1 MAYVER
7 QSTLAGKVHWPG
19 SKANVWGAALI
30 VDSDKQFRYVSAWG
44 KRGGKLDYALG
55 LPESAT
61 TAKSLFQATRAEKCA
76 AGYTYDYDYLGL
88 SILFDEIAQKLT
100 SMEKAEA
107 KLVKELSTS
116 SSTAVYPETCGY
128 CYFKDRP
135 STDPFWNAVCTI
147 CGTSARFGHTETH
160 PHYGTPK
167 SKCAQFSQTPDQWG
181 ALGWWPGMLKM
192 QALFVP
198 KPIWTPKN
206 VDEEHCPGCIV
217 RSPANSNNN
226 KLKHAFGTVMCTDCG
241 RGLGL
246 HEFSHPHPPSPGF
259 EGDCAFMSFP
269 LEAYGLVGLKE
280 PEPLKIAEPEDG
292 TDPDCPLCVV
302 NKRTNISQSARRS
315 FYELEC
321 LDCGIDLDYHSRSHP
336 HTWAGCGGVQLP
348 GIAYSKAML
357 KTPGQSV
364 PPPSATT
371 RRGAAESKPVDLPN
385 LPCDCEHLWSYHAS
399 HAEILASGI
408 ELASCEC
415 LLITCRCREYR
426 HTCPDC
432 GETTRR
438 EIRHKS
444 TCLTYERSQ
453 LLADPSGAQ
462 STRRLR
468 HQRLP
473 RRISHLL
480 LNEDD

>member
-7 QSTLAGKVHWPG
+7 ECTLVGKVHWPG
-19 SKANVWGAALI
+19 SKPNQWGASLI
-30 VDSDKQFRYVSAWG
+30 VDSDGRFRYVSAWG
-44 KRGGKLDYALG
+44 KRGEKPHHALG
-55 LPESAT
+55 FPEESPAAT
-61 TAKSLFQATRAEKCA
+61 DRFRTSRAEKLA
-76 AGYTYDYDYLGL
+76 TGYTYDYDYLGL
-88 SILFDEIAQKLT
+88 SILFDEIAKQLT
-100 SMEKAEA
+100 SMEKMEA
-107 KLVKELSTS
+107 QLIKKVPTS

-147 CGTSARFGHTETH
+147 CAGAPAYEHANSH
-160 PHYGTPK
+160 PHNSTPGTKP
-167 SKCAQFSQTPDQWG
+167 CAQFSQTPDQWG

-192 QALFVP
+192 QPKPPTLSVP
-198 KPIWTPKN
+198 KPQIWTPKPDDN
-206 VDEEHCPGCIV
+206 LCPGCIV

-226 KLKHAFGTVMCTDCG
+226 KLKHAFGAVMCTSCG

-246 HEFSHPHPPSPGF
+246 HNYSHPHPSLPGF

-269 LEAYGLVGLKE
+269 PKAYGLVGLTEAELSKV
-280 PEPLKIAEPEDG
+280 AEPEAG
-292 TDPDCPLCVV
+292 TDPDCPLCDV
-302 NKRTNISQSARRS
+302 NTRTNISQSARRS

-321 LDCGIDLDYHSRSHP
+321 LDCGIDLDDHSRSHP

-357 KTPGQSV
+357 KTPGRSV

-371 RRGAAESKPVDLPN
+371 RRGAAESKPVELPN

-399 HAEILASGI
+399 HI
-408 ELASCEC
+408 ELATFAC
-415 LLITCRCREYR
+415 LLITCHCEAYR
-426 HTCPDC
+426 HTCPEC
-432 GETTRR
+432 GEQTRR

-453 LLADPSGAQ
+453 LLAEPSGDTPA
-462 STRRLR
+462 RKPR

-480 LNEDD
+480 LNDDD